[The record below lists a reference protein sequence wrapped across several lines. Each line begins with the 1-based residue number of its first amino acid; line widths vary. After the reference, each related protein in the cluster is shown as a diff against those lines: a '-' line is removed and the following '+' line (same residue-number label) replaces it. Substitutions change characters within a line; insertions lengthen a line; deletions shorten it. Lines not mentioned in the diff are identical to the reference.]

1 MSTRLARPADAVRS
15 FAGEIAGS
23 RFVATD
29 AATLEDP
36 TKPITVTAL
45 AVPWNRTVT
54 LNWWGDTV
62 EFEPGSIAPAVPE
75 HVTFML
81 DHHRTP
87 FGFGAAFED
96 RDGGLWATMTIPRAE
111 LEDPDVARAVRQMT
125 NGVRSAVS
133 IGADILEAEE
143 SDGPDRSTSHYSV
156 RAAEL
161 VELSSVIVPRF
172 AEARV
177 ASVAASR
184 PTTLRGAPTMSMT
197 ARRVRADDQ
206 TETPPPGTDPD
217 GDDDGTDDGDD
228 DGEEAR
234 LEAHRRATAGAAG
247 RSSPARL
254 TRGRFPTF
262 GHYALAAARGEVDPA
277 YTRRIEAA
285 WTDELTGDVPGLMP
299 EAWMRDVIDVM
310 GTVTGTIDLFS
321 SKALP
326 DAGMSLHVP
335 VMQQGPDVGLVA
347 GEKIEIPSRKVLI
360 GDTPFPVLT
369 YAGGQDISMQVLLR
383 SDPSYLDELMR
394 LYVREMGLQLNM
406 AAGASVLAAATTTS
420 PLDPADINGSI
431 IDAALVLGNATY
443 SFPQVLLL
451 GSAVWATIGKAV
463 DNAGRPLFPT
473 YSPMNPVGSFNLTDA
488 NGTVRDL
495 RFAVDWSIDPDTA
508 VLGLR
513 DAWRSWRSPMR
524 TLTADVPRLLGR
536 DVAVFEFVAMGA
548 TDARGLVK
556 LVSTPLAGRRGSD
569 SSGSGKS
576 SRSAS
581 E

>member
-1 MSTRLARPADAVRS
+1 MSSRLSRPVDAVRS
-15 FAGEIAGS
+15 FAGELPGS

-36 TKPITVTAL
+36 AKPITVTAL
-45 AVPWNRTVT
+45 AVPWNRTVV

-62 EFEPGSIAPAVPE
+62 EFEPGSIAPAAPE

-81 DHHRTP
+81 DHYRTP
-87 FGFGAAFED
+87 FGFGASFED
-96 RDGGLWATMTIPRAE
+96 RDGGLWATMTVPREE
-111 LEDPDVARAVRQMT
+111 LADADVAKALRQMS

-143 SDGPDRSTSHYSV
+143 TEGPDRFTSHYRVSS
-156 RAAEL
+156 AEL

-184 PTTLRGAPTMSMT
+184 PSRGAPMST
-197 ARRVRADDQ
+197 IPARRLRADD
-206 TETPPPGTDPD
+206 DPD
-217 GDDDGTDDGDD
+217 GSTPTDPPDGDGD
-228 DGEEAR
+228 GDGEEDGDAGEEGR
-234 LEAHRRATAGAAG
+234 LEAHRRATAGAAAG
-247 RSSPARL
+247 RGAPARAG
-254 TRGRFPTF
+254 RGRYPTF
-262 GHYALAAARGEVDPA
+262 GHFALAAARGEVEPS
-277 YTRRIEAA
+277 YLRRLEAA
-285 WTDELTGDVPGLMP
+285 WSDQLVADVPGLMP
-299 EAWMRDVIDVM
+299 EAWMRDVVDLM

-321 SKALP
+321 SRPLP
-326 DAGMSLHVP
+326 DAGMALHQP
-335 VMQQGPDVGLVA
+335 VLTQGPDIGRQLV
-347 GEKIEIPSRKVLI
+347 EKTDIPSRKVLI
-360 GDTPFPVLT
+360 ADTPFPVQT
-369 YAGGQDISMQVLLR
+369 FAGGQDISMQVLLR

-394 LYVREMGLQLNM
+394 LYVREMGLQMNI
-406 AAGASVLAAATTTS
+406 AAGASVLAAATTSS
-420 PLDPADINGSI
+420 PLDPDDINGSI
-431 IDAALVLGNATY
+431 IDAALIIGNATF

-451 GSAVWATIGKAV
+451 GSAVWAMVGKAV

-488 NGTVRDL
+488 GGAVRDL

-548 TDARGLVK
+548 TDGRGLVK
-556 LVSTPLAGRRGSD
+556 LGTTTTATGSR
-569 SSGSGKS
+569 S
-576 SRSAS
+576 SRSKA